1 MLTAQNTQVT
11 LSASSAKKEFMVI
24 DSDYVEGAIKD
35 RIGWVLDGTDASIF
49 GPERALLA
57 YGRRMEI
64 VTETPARIPA
74 GRKRECYGNCVKAL
88 ILEGAQDELFYA
100 EGYATDRGGLWPP
113 TQHGWLVDRQGRV
126 IDPTWD
132 DAADHFYYGVVFR
145 TRFVLDM
152 LEKADMEPGIL
163 STPVLMRR
171 NFGSPTLFQTTLEPR
186 FHKDSNPFVASEEAA

>member
-1 MLTAQNTQVT
+1 
-11 LSASSAKKEFMVI
+11 MVI

-113 TQHGWLVDRQGRV
+113 TQHGWLVDRRGRV

-132 DAADHFYYGVVFR
+132 DAADHFYYGVVFK